1 MGVRRRSGPALGA
14 AVRAAAVAAV
24 VAGTGAWTLDA
35 GQGGMGQPG
44 TGQGE
49 GPARAAAHQ
58 AAPAPVSFAALPRRV
73 LDAHRGG
80 GGEPGIRENSV
91 SGAQKSLAS
100 GRVQVL
106 DIDTRRLKDGTPV
119 LMHDATVDR
128 TTDHTGPVSAYT
140 PATWKQVRLDTGGG
154 APEPAPTL
162 DQYLDALGG
171 RAVVTVEAKDAS
183 EVPTLASMIKARGL
197 TSSVLV
203 NTNDPAVARRI
214 HAAGLLTH
222 LWRSAA
228 QLAHDDPRAWTGFVD
243 LLDIDHR
250 ATDAQVRAAV
260 HSGIPR
266 VWAHT
271 LTTAAQRDRML
282 ALGVQGIITDYP
294 LSLDRR

>member
-1 MGVRRRSGPALGA
+1 MGVRRRSGPVLGA

-24 VAGTGAWTLDA
+24 VAATGAWTLDA
-35 GQGGMGQPG
+35 GQLG
-44 TGQGE
+44 TGQAA
-49 GPARAAAHQ
+49 GPARAAAHR
-58 AAPAPVSFAALPRRV
+58 AVLAPVSFAALPRRV

-80 GGEPGIRENSV
+80 GGEPGIRENSI
-91 SGAQKSLAS
+91 SGAEKSLAS

-128 TTDHTGPVSAYT
+128 TTDHTGPVSGYT

-171 RAVVTVEAKDAS
+171 RAVITVEAKDAS
-183 EVPTLASMIKARGL
+183 EVPTLASMIKGRGL
-197 TSSVLV
+197 TPSVLV

-222 LWRSAA
+222 LWRSAT

-250 ATDAQVRAAV
+250 ATDAQVGAAV
-260 HSGIPR
+260 HSGVPR

-294 LSLDRR
+294 LSLDQR